1 MGSLSL
7 ASVLG
12 LNETAGESVAA
23 STNPSENLP
32 RPLINRLGLDSGLPL
47 LDRHPVYREGAK
59 ASRMTAIR
67 SAVSAKQCIG
77 R

>member
-7 ASVLG
+7 ARSG

-47 LDRHPVYREGAK
+47 LIV
-59 ASRMTAIR
+59 IR
-67 SAVSAKQCIG
+67 FIVKEPKLQE
-77 R
+77 